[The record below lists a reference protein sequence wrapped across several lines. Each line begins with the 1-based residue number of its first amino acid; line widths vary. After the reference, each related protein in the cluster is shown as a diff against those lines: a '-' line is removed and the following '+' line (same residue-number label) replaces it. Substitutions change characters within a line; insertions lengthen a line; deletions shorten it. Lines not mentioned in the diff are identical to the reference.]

1 MFDLII
7 MLSRYLFAFY
17 IVLFLWQAVIYVV
30 NEQGGYIGNPI
41 FAVSIQRVLIILMHI
56 TAFLIL
62 AYEPKA
68 VSFNFQTIFLGIGGL
83 VFLLLANYSTNFFYK
98 RSCPLIWN
106 SILFLLDVGLI
117 TLQRLNPDLAVRQL
131 VWMTAGILVMLLIP
145 FILRLIPRF
154 EVFEWLYIIFSYL
167 LILSTLFL
175 GKEKNGAINWIQFGT
190 ISFQPSEIVKF
201 LFIFY
206 LASIFRKKV
215 ELKQLFLTG
224 VLSGGIVL
232 LLVMQKDLGGA
243 LIFFMTYMVMLY
255 IATSNE
261 FLFLSGMSVAC
272 IGAFLA
278 YKLFSHVR
286 VRVSAWKNPWID
298 IDRGGYQIVQS
309 LFAIATWG
317 LFGSGLTK
325 GMPKKIPIHESD
337 FIFAAICEEFG
348 TIFGMGIVCIFVMI
362 FFRGVLIALNCKR
375 RYYSLLASG
384 IISMFAFQSFLII
397 GGVIKLIPLT
407 GVTLPFISYGGS
419 SVFVSIIMIGL
430 LQWITVYY
438 EEHCSKGGEN
448 IE

>member
-7 MLSRYLFAFY
+7 LLSRYLFAFY
-17 IVLFLWQAVIYVV
+17 IVLFLWQAVVYVT
-30 NEQGGYIGNPI
+30 NEQGGYIGSPAL
-41 FAVSIQRVLIILMHI
+41 AVSMQRVIIILMHI

-68 VSFNFQTIFLGIGGL
+68 FSFNFETIFLGIGGL
-83 VFLLLANYSTNFFYK
+83 VFLFLTSYSTNFFYK
-98 RSCPLIWN
+98 KSCPLIWN

-117 TLQRLNPDLAVRQL
+117 TLQRLNPSLAVRQL
-131 VWMTAGILVMLLIP
+131 VWMTTGILVMLLIP

-154 EVFEWLYIIFSYL
+154 EIFEWLYIALSYA

-175 GKEKNGAINWIQFGT
+175 GKEKNGAVNWVQFGV

-201 LFIFY
+201 LYIFY

-224 VLSGGIVL
+224 ILSAGIVL
-232 LLVMQKDLGGA
+232 LLVLQKDLGGA

-261 FLFLSGMSVAC
+261 FLFLSGMGMACVA
-272 IGAFLA
+272 AVFA

-286 VRVSAWKNPWID
+286 VRVSAWKNPWAD

-348 TIFGMGIVCIFVMI
+348 AIFGMGIVCIFLMI

-375 RYYSLLASG
+375 RYYSLLAAG
-384 IISMFAFQSFLII
+384 ITSMFAFQSFLII

-419 SVFVSIIMIGL
+419 SVFVSIMMIGL
-430 LQWITVYY
+430 LQWINVYY
-438 EEHCSKGGEN
+438 EERCSKGGEN